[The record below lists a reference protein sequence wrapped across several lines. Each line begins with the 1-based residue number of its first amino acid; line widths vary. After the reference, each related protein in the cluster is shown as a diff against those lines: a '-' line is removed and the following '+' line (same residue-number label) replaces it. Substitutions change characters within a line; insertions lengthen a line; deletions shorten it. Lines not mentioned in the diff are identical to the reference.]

1 MHEDNQPIS
10 QDVDERQ
17 THESADIEQEQGY
30 SEAQPGLGRANKAG
44 EVNELQPAWRPGE
57 EAAGQH
63 SRYSGEDEPGRA
75 QQDRTGDDDDILSS
89 RGDDSG
95 AGGL

>member
-10 QDVDERQ
+10 QDVDGPQ
-17 THESADIEQEQGY
+17 THESADIEQEEGY
-30 SEAQPGLGRANKAG
+30 AEAQPGLGRTNEAG
-44 EVNELQPAWRPGE
+44 EVNQQQPSWRPGE
-57 EAAGQH
+57 DAAGQH

-89 RGDDSG
+89 REDTSG